1 MNLSLDLS
9 PELEERLREKAAS
22 AGINPQ
28 ACAVK
33 LLESQLTETQ
43 LSEVSETDL
52 LLQATRGLPES
63 IWQRYHELMDLRQ
76 AEQLSSDEHEEL
88 KRLTSTVESAHVRR
102 LEFVAELAKRRGV
115 GLREMM
121 DELGLGKIDG

>member
-33 LLESQLTETQ
+33 LLESQLTVTQ
-43 LSEVSETDL
+43 LSELSETDL

-88 KRLTSTVESAHVRR
+88 KQLTSTVESAHVRR
-102 LEFVAELAKRRGV
+102 LEFVAELAKRRSV
-115 GLREMM
+115 GLRDMM
-121 DELGLGKIDG
+121 DELGLGKFDG